1 MRRHESDS
9 HKFDRHSNALIFHI
23 LTPASLFPTLSSR
36 SYETDIKSSE
46 NPFCMCAR
54 KHFLH
59 LFIYAK
65 K

>member
-1 MRRHESDS
+1 MRRPESGS
-9 HKFDRHSNALIFHI
+9 HKFYRHADALIFHI
-23 LTPASLFPTLSSR
+23 LTPASLFPTLSSW
-36 SYETDIKSSE
+36 SSETDIKSSE